1 MSVSV
6 AVPEAPKHIHM
17 KVEDSLLKLYWRRV
31 ENNGRPILKYTVRV
45 SDLTGRILLEK
56 VSYKPHCLPRCD
68 DFKWFGC
75 TSECNDSRWS

>member
-56 VSYKPHCLPRCD
+56 VSYKPFIVFRD
-68 DFKWFGC
+68 VT
-75 TSECNDSRWS
+75 TSNGLAVQVLSLIHI

>member
-45 SDLTGRILLEK
+45 SNTVREGILQTI
-56 VSYKPHCLPRCD
+56 HCLPRCD